1 MVGEIVRIMLNRDKD
16 MTNDLGK
23 LDWVLNLRDYV
34 DAASIPSNAEE
45 IYSIALNYLNSDG
58 YKKTWNQNNQHPMSD
73 EEWSNWGGIVVK
85 YLLNHGFSEN
95 NFKIL
100 IQQSIG
106 GVFEYSFILGT
117 ILENNHTNANQ
128 WSESQNDWDNI
139 QKEIQ
144 ELPLC

>member
-1 MVGEIVRIMLNRDKD
+1 
-16 MTNDLGK
+16 
-23 LDWVLNLRDYV
+23 
-34 DAASIPSNAEE
+34 
-45 IYSIALNYLNSDG
+45 
-58 YKKTWNQNNQHPMSD
+58 MSD

-117 ILENNHTNANQ
+117 ILENNHINANQ

>member
-34 DAASIPSNAEE
+34 NAASIPSNAEE

-58 YKKTWNQNNQHPMSD
+58 YKKTWNLNNQHPMSD

-85 YLLNHGFSEN
+85 YLLDHGFSEN
-95 NFKIL
+95 NFKI
-100 IQQSIG
+100 SISHTTRKPRSNEID
-106 GVFEYSFILGT
+106 GVDYHFVSKDKFEL
-117 ILENNHTNANQ
+117 LE
-128 WSESQNDWDNI
+128 
-139 QKEIQ
+139 KE
-144 ELPLC
+144 LLF